1 MGRGTVAM
9 LAGAEQARSQNL
21 GFWASR
27 AAEKFPER
35 SAIIDWA
42 DGRERVVTHGQLEA
56 RLQRAGAM
64 LSQWRLEPGTRVAIG
79 VGNRAEFIEVFFG
92 AMRAGLVPVPL
103 NLRQGRMHLAHAI
116 ADAACGAAI
125 IEPPANQHLP
135 EIADECG
142 VTRRVTVG
150 GSLSGWQDYEA
161 LMAEA
166 PASFDAIVP
175 RPGQAAFIAY
185 TSGSTGKPKG
195 VVLTHAGQLW
205 WIETFQQLYPTDPA
219 ERSLVAVPLYHKNAM
234 AGVVKTRLAGGASM
248 VLMPK
253 FEPRAF
259 LQNLVNYGCTHATGV
274 PTIYNLALQERDL
287 IASLDFSALRSL
299 TVGSAPVHDTLH
311 RAMEEAFRC
320 PVFQSYGST
329 EGGPVVMGPPRD
341 ERSVPLGSC
350 GVLWPG
356 CEAKL
361 VGKQGEDQ
369 CRTGEL
375 WLRNPGVTPGYN
387 NLPDVNVDR
396 LRGGWLATGDLFEVD
411 DNGFWYFRGRADD
424 MFDCGGENVFP
435 KEVEELLLTHPAVR
449 DACVVPA
456 PHSSKGQAPV
466 ALVVVD
472 PSWSSTEDRLKRFCL
487 EQGPAYAHPR
497 RIVITDALPLNG
509 AGKVDRAA
517 VRDRLAQIL
526 QSAPS
531 L

>member
-1 MGRGTVAM
+1 MSQGAVAL
-9 LAGAEQARSQNL
+9 LASAEQARSQNL

-27 AAEKFPER
+27 TAEKFPDR

-42 DGRERVVTHGQLEA
+42 DGRERTVTHGQLEA
-56 RLQRAGAM
+56 RLQRVGAM
-64 LSQWRLEPGTRVAIG
+64 LSQWRFEPGTRVAIG

-92 AMRAGLVPVPL
+92 AMRVGLVPVPL

-116 ADAACGAAI
+116 ADSACAAAI
-125 IEPPANQHLP
+125 IEPGANQHLP
-135 EIADECG
+135 EIVDECG
-142 VTRRVTVG
+142 LTQRVAVG
-150 GSLSGWQDYEA
+150 ASLPGWQDYEI
-161 LMAEA
+161 LMADA
-166 PASFDAIVP
+166 PASFDAAVP
-175 RPGQAAFIAY
+175 LLGQAAFMAY

-195 VVLTHAGQLW
+195 VVLTHEGQLW
-205 WIETFQQLYPTDPA
+205 WVDAFQRLYPTDPA

-253 FEPRAF
+253 YEPRAF
-259 LQNLVNYGCTHATGV
+259 LQNLVKYGCTHATGV
-274 PTIYNLALQERDL
+274 PTIYSLALQERDL

-299 TVGSAPVHDTLH
+299 TVGSAPVHDPLH

-329 EGGPVVMGPPRD
+329 EGGPVVMGPPLDGRP
-341 ERSVPLGSC
+341 VPLGSC

-361 VGKQGEDQ
+361 VDKQGEEQ
-369 CRTGEL
+369 RRIGEL

-387 NLPDVNVDR
+387 NLPKVNADR
-396 LRGGWLATGDLFEVD
+396 LKGGWLATGDLFEVD
-411 DNGFWYFRGRADD
+411 EDGFWYFRGRADD

-456 PHSSKGQAPV
+456 PHASKGHAPV

-472 PSWSSTEDRLKRFCL
+472 PSASLTEGELKQFCL

-509 AGKVDRAA
+509 AGKVDRAI
-517 VRDRLAQIL
+517 VRDQMAQIL
-526 QSAPS
+526 QGVPPS
-531 L
+531 